1 MDKDVSTLQLI
12 ETNADCFPFISLL
25 LQKENK

>member
-12 ETNADCFPFISLL
+12 ETNADCFPFYILAVAKS
-25 LQKENK
+25 K